1 MQKPLSSTILGAD
14 ITRSPVL
21 GLGQSSVA
29 RGFVA
34 DTLIAVPNG
43 TCPIDRIAVGDL
55 VETVDCGALPV
66 RAVSCRLVAGHGDA
80 APVLF
85 EAGSIGNERAIMVSP
100 DHRILITDWRAE
112 LWMGCDEM
120 LVAAKDLVNGR
131 DVRVIEG
138 GLTAYVSLCFDETQ
152 IIYAGGCAFECAADD
167 QARDMISSRTAAA
180 FPEVA
185 CLMAA

>member
-1 MQKPLSSTILGAD
+1 MPTPFPESIFGTDVS
-14 ITRSPVL
+14 RSPSA
-21 GLGQSSVA
+21 GQENPILA
-29 RGFVA
+29 RSFVA
-34 DTLIAVPNG
+34 ETLIAVPKG
-43 TCPIDRIAVGDL
+43 FRPVDQIAVGDL
-55 VETVDCGALPV
+55 VETLDDGPQPV
-66 RAVSCRLVAGHGDA
+66 RAVRRQLVAGHGDA

-85 EAGSIGNERAIMVSP
+85 EAGSIGNERAILVSP
-100 DHRILITDWRAE
+100 DHLILITDWRAE

-138 GLTAYVSLCFDETQ
+138 GLIAFVSLSFDESQ
-152 IIYAGGCAFECAADD
+152 IIYAGGCAFECLAEDEAED
-167 QARDMISSRTAAA
+167 AMFPRTAAA

>member
-1 MQKPLSSTILGAD
+1 MPTQFPESIFGTNV
-14 ITRSPVL
+14 TRSPL
-21 GLGQSSVA
+21 AGQENPILA

-34 DTLIAVPNG
+34 DTLIAVPKG
-43 TCPIDRIAVGDL
+43 FRPVDQIAVGDL
-55 VETVDCGALPV
+55 VETLDCGPQSV
-66 RAVSCRLVAGHGDA
+66 RAVRRQLVAGHGDA

-85 EAGSIGNERAIMVSP
+85 EAGSIGNERPIMVSP
-100 DHRILITDWRAE
+100 NHRILINDWRAE

-120 LVAAKDLVNGR
+120 LVSAKDLVNGR

-138 GLTAYVSLCFDETQ
+138 GLTAFVSLSFDESQ
-152 IIYAGGCAFECAADD
+152 IIYAGGCPFECRAEDEAE
-167 QARDMISSRTAAA
+167 DMMFPRTAAA